1 MARPLFV
8 RIFVEELPLKI
19 LSLVLAV
26 TLFVLVR
33 NDKDATSGA
42 YVKVIYTLPEDR
54 VLVSEPVPE
63 IKVSVRGPWTKL
75 QHLDRSLE
83 PVHIDLARVRTP
95 TGDIRVDEDMIKV
108 PAGVRVSSIVPS
120 EVHVEFEP
128 RVVREV
134 PVQPILE
141 GQPAEGYRVAKVV
154 AEPARVRV
162 DGAKSAVDNIERVPT
177 RPLRITDARGPIKG
191 DVALEAPPLH
201 TRFLESTTVS
211 VRADIQAAMVERTF
225 EGLPIKV
232 VGLTHL
238 DVTVEP
244 PTARLVIRG
253 PSPLVGDVSDK
264 TIGLKLDASLI
275 DTRPPARY
283 LRALTVSGLPA
294 GVAAEVQPDT
304 IMLTTRRKR
313 E

>member
-1 MARPLFV
+1 MARPMFV
-8 RIFVEELPLKI
+8 RIFTDELPIKL
-19 LSLVLAV
+19 LSMVLAV

-54 VLVSEPVPE
+54 VLVSDPVPE

-83 PVHIDLARVRTP
+83 PIRIDLTRVHAPEVR
-95 TGDIRVDEDMIKV
+95 IDEDMIHV

-128 RVVREV
+128 RVTREL

-141 GQPAEGYRVAKVV
+141 GQPADGYRVAKVL
-154 AEPARVRV
+154 ADPARVRV
-162 DGAKSAVDNIERVPT
+162 DGARSAVEAIERVPT
-177 RPLRITDARGPIKG
+177 RPLRITDARGPVKG
-191 DVALEAPPLH
+191 DVALEAPPMH

-211 VRADIQAAMVERTF
+211 VRADIEPAMVERTF
-225 EGLPIKV
+225 DALPVKV
-232 VGLTHL
+232 VGLTHM
-238 DVTVEP
+238 DATVDP
-244 PTARLVIRG
+244 PTARLVLRG

-264 TIGLKLDASLI
+264 TVNLKIEASLI

-283 LRALTVSGLPA
+283 IRTVTVGGLPA

-304 IMLTTRRKR
+304 IVLTTRRKR

>member
-1 MARPLFV
+1 MARPLLV
-8 RIFVEELPLKI
+8 RIFVEELPIKI
-19 LSLVLAV
+19 LSMVLAV

-42 YVKVIYTLPEDR
+42 YVKVIYTMPEDR
-54 VLVSEPVPE
+54 VLVSDPVSE

-83 PVHIDLARVRTP
+83 PIHIDLTRVHTP
-95 TGDIRVDEDMIKV
+95 DVRFDEDAIKL
-108 PAGVRVSSIVPS
+108 PMGVRVASIVPS

-128 RVVREV
+128 RVQRDV

-141 GQPAEGYRVAKVV
+141 GQPAEGYRVTKVT

-162 DGAKSAVDNIERVPT
+162 DGAKSAVEGMERVQT
-177 RPLRITDARGPIKG
+177 RPLRITDARGPVKG

-201 TRFLESTTVS
+201 SRFVDATAAVS
-211 VRADIQAAMVERTF
+211 VRADVQPAMVERTF
-225 EGLPIKV
+225 EDLPIKV

-238 DVTVEP
+238 EATLEP

-264 TIGLKLDASLI
+264 TVSLKLDAALI
-275 DTRPPARY
+275 DTRPPAKYIRT
-283 LRALTVSGLPA
+283 LTVSGLPA

-304 IMLTTRRKR
+304 IMLTTHRKH

>member
-19 LSLVLAV
+19 LSMVLAV

-54 VLVSEPVPE
+54 VLVSDPVPE
-63 IKVSVRGPWTKL
+63 VKVSVRGPWTKL

-83 PVHIDLARVRTP
+83 PLHIDLTRVHTP
-95 TGDIRVDEDMIKV
+95 EVRIDEDMIKV
-108 PAGVRVSSIVPS
+108 PPGVRVSSIVPS

-141 GQPAEGYRVAKVV
+141 GQPAEGYRVAKVT
-154 AEPARVRV
+154 AEPGRVRV
-162 DGAKSAVDNIERVPT
+162 DGAKSAVEGIERVPT

-211 VRADIQAAMVERTF
+211 VRADVQAAMVERTF
-225 EGLPIKV
+225 DGLPIKV

-238 DVTVEP
+238 DATVEP
-244 PTARLVIRG
+244 ATARLVIRG
-253 PSPLVGDVSDK
+253 PSPLIGDVSDK

-275 DTRPPARY
+275 DTRPPAKYIRT
-283 LRALTVSGLPA
+283 LTVSGLPA

>member
-1 MARPLFV
+1 MARPLLVRVFV
-8 RIFVEELPLKI
+8 DDFPIKI
-19 LSLVLAV
+19 LSMVLAV

-54 VLVSEPVPE
+54 VLVSDPVSE
-63 IKVSVRGPWTKL
+63 VKVSVRGPWTKL

-83 PVHIDLARVRTP
+83 PIRIDLTKVRTP
-95 TGDIRVDEDMIKV
+95 DLRIDEDAIKV
-108 PAGVRVSSIVPS
+108 PAGVRVASIVPS

-128 RVVREV
+128 RVLRDV

-141 GQPAEGYRVAKVV
+141 GQPAEGFRVVKVT
-154 AEPARVRV
+154 ALPARVRV
-162 DGAKSAVDNIERVPT
+162 DGAKGAVEAIERVPT
-177 RPLRITDARGPIKG
+177 RPLRVTDARGPVKG

-211 VRADIQAAMVERTF
+211 VHADVEAAIVEKTF
-225 EGLPIKV
+225 DALPIKI
-232 VGLTHL
+232 VGLTRM
-238 DVTVEP
+238 DGSVEP
-244 PTARLVIRG
+244 PTARLVLRG
-253 PSPLVGDVSDK
+253 PSVLVTDISEATVGVRVE
-264 TIGLKLDASLI
+264 ASLI
-275 DTRPPARY
+275 DTRPPAKYIRS
-283 LRALTVSGLPA
+283 LTVSGLPP

-304 IMLTTRRKR
+304 VMLTTKRKR

>member
-1 MARPLFV
+1 MARPLLI
-8 RIFVEELPLKI
+8 RIFADELPIKV
-19 LSLVLAV
+19 LSMVLAV

-42 YVKVIYTLPEDR
+42 YVKIIYTLPEDR
-54 VLVSEPVPE
+54 VLVSDPVSE
-63 IKVSVRGPWTKL
+63 IKVAVRGPWTKL

-83 PVHIDLARVRTP
+83 PIRIDLTRVHTP
-95 TGDIRVDEDMIKV
+95 DVRIDEDAIKV

-128 RVVREV
+128 RVTRDV

-141 GQPAEGYRVAKVV
+141 GQPADGYRVAKVI
-154 AEPARVRV
+154 AEPAHVRV
-162 DGAKSAVDNIERVPT
+162 DGAKSAVEGIERVPT
-177 RPLRITDARGPIKG
+177 RPLRITDARGPVKG

-201 TRFLESTTVS
+201 TRFLDSTTVS
-211 VRADIQAAMVERTF
+211 VRADVQPAMVERIF
-225 EGLPIKV
+225 EDLPLKV
-232 VGLTHL
+232 VGLTHM
-238 DVTVEP
+238 DATVEP

-264 TIGLKLDASLI
+264 TISLKVEASLI
-275 DTRPPARY
+275 DTRPPAKYIRTP
-283 LRALTVSGLPA
+283 TVSGLPA

>member
-1 MARPLFV
+1 MARPFLVRVFV
-8 RIFVEELPLKI
+8 DELPIKL
-19 LSLVLAV
+19 LSMVLAV

-42 YVKVIYTLPEDR
+42 YVKIIYTLPEDR
-54 VLVSEPVPE
+54 VLVSDPPPE
-63 IKVSVRGPWTKL
+63 VKLSVRGPWTKL

-83 PVHIDLARVRTP
+83 PLRIDLTRVHSSEVRLE
-95 TGDIRVDEDMIKV
+95 EDMIKL
-108 PAGVRVSSIVPS
+108 PAGVRVASIVPS

-141 GQPAEGYRVAKVV
+141 GQPAEGFRVARVS
-154 AEPARVRV
+154 AEPSMVRV
-162 DGAKSAVDNIERVPT
+162 DGAKSAVVAIERVPT
-177 RPLRITDARGPIKG
+177 RPLRITDVRAPVQG

-201 TRFLESTTVS
+201 TRFLESTTVL
-211 VRADIQAAMVERTF
+211 VRADVQPAIVEKAF
-225 EGLPIKV
+225 DAVAIKI
-232 VGLTHL
+232 VGLTRMEGA
-238 DVTVEP
+238 VEP
-244 PTARLVIRG
+244 PTAKLMLRG
-253 PSPLVGDVSDK
+253 PAALVGAVGDKNVS
-264 TIGLKLDASLI
+264 LRVEASLI
-275 DTRPPARY
+275 DGRPPAKYIRSV
-283 LRALTVSGLPA
+283 TVSGLPA

>member
-1 MARPLFV
+1 MARPLLI
-8 RIFVEELPLKI
+8 RIFADELPIKV
-19 LSLVLAV
+19 LSMVLAV

-42 YVKVIYTLPEDR
+42 YVKIIYTLPEDR
-54 VLVSEPVPE
+54 VLVSDPVSE

-83 PVHIDLARVRTP
+83 PIRIDLTRVHTP
-95 TGDIRVDEDMIKV
+95 DVRIDEDAIKV

-128 RVVREV
+128 RVTRDV

-141 GQPAEGYRVAKVV
+141 GQPADGYRVAKVV
-154 AEPARVRV
+154 SEPGHVRV
-162 DGAKSAVDNIERVPT
+162 DGAKSAVEGIERVPT
-177 RPLRITDARGPIKG
+177 RPLRITDARGPVKG
-191 DVALEAPPLH
+191 DVALEAPPVH
-201 TRFLESTTVS
+201 TRFLDSTTVS
-211 VRADIQAAMVERTF
+211 VRADVQPAMVERVF
-225 EGLPIKV
+225 EDLPVKV
-232 VGLTHL
+232 VGLTHMDASL
-238 DVTVEP
+238 DP

-264 TIGLKLDASLI
+264 TISLKVEASLI
-275 DTRPPARY
+275 DTRPPAKYIRTP
-283 LRALTVSGLPA
+283 TVSGLPA

>member
-1 MARPLFV
+1 MARPLFL
-8 RIFVEELPLKI
+8 RIFTEELPIKV
-19 LSLVLAV
+19 LSMVLAV

-42 YVKVIYTLPEDR
+42 YVKIIYTLPEDR
-54 VLVSEPVPE
+54 VLVSDPVSE

-75 QHLDRSLE
+75 QHLDRTLE
-83 PVHIDLARVRTP
+83 PIRIDLTRVHTP
-95 TGDIRVDEDMIKV
+95 DVRIDEDAIKV
-108 PAGVRVSSIVPS
+108 PTGVRVSSIVPS

-128 RVVREV
+128 RVMREV

-154 AEPARVRV
+154 TEPARVRV
-162 DGAKSAVDNIERVPT
+162 DGAKSAIEAIERVPT
-177 RPLRITDARGPIKG
+177 RPLRIADARGPVKG
-191 DVALEAPPLH
+191 EVALEAPPLH
-201 TRFLESTTVS
+201 TRFVETTTVS
-211 VRADIQAAMVERTF
+211 VRVDVQPAMVERVF
-225 EGLPIKV
+225 EAVPVKV
-232 VGLTHL
+232 VGLTHM

-244 PTARLVIRG
+244 ATARLVIRG

-264 TIGLKLDASLI
+264 TVSLKVEASLI

-283 LRALTVSGLPA
+283 IRTVTVSGLPA
-294 GVAAEVQPDT
+294 GVAAEVEPDT

>member
-8 RIFVEELPLKI
+8 RIFVEELPIKV
-19 LSLVLAV
+19 LSMVLAV

-54 VLVSEPVPE
+54 VLVSDPVPE

-83 PVHIDLARVRTP
+83 PLHIDLTRVHTP
-95 TGDIRVDEDMIKV
+95 DVRIDEDMIKV

-162 DGAKSAVDNIERVPT
+162 DGAKSAVETIERVPT
-177 RPLRITDARGPIKG
+177 RPLRITDARGPVKG

-211 VRADIQAAMVERTF
+211 VRADVQAAMVERTF
-225 EGLPIKV
+225 DDLPIKV

-238 DVTVEP
+238 DGTVEP

-275 DTRPPARY
+275 DTRPPAKYIRSV
-283 LRALTVSGLPA
+283 TVSGLPA

>member
-1 MARPLFV
+1 MARPLILRLFV
-8 RIFVEELPLKI
+8 DELPIKI
-19 LSLVLAV
+19 LSMVLAV

-54 VLVSEPVPE
+54 VLVSDPVPE

-83 PVHIDLARVRTP
+83 PIRIDLTSVHTPEVR
-95 TGDIRVDEDMIKV
+95 IDEDKIKL
-108 PAGVRVSSIVPS
+108 PAGVRVESIVPS

-128 RVVREV
+128 RVQREV

-141 GQPAEGYRVAKVV
+141 GQPAEGYRVAKVT
-154 AEPARVRV
+154 ADPARVRV
-162 DGAKSAVDNIERVPT
+162 DGAKSAVESIERVPT
-177 RPLRITDARGPIKG
+177 RPLRITDAKGPIKG
-191 DVALEAPPLH
+191 DVALEAPPAH
-201 TRFLESTTVS
+201 TRFVETQTVH
-211 VRADIQAAMVERTF
+211 VGADIQTAMVERVF
-225 EGLPIKV
+225 DGLPIKV

-238 DVTVEP
+238 DATVDP
-244 PTARLVIRG
+244 ATARLVIRG

-264 TIGLKLDASLI
+264 TVALKIDASLI
-275 DTRPPARY
+275 DTRPPAKYIRT
-283 LRALTVSGLPA
+283 LTVSGLPA
-294 GVAAEVQPDT
+294 GIAAEVQPDT

>member
-1 MARPLFV
+1 MARPLLL
-8 RIFVEELPLKI
+8 RIFADELPIKV
-19 LSLVLAV
+19 LSMVLAV

-42 YVKVIYTLPEDR
+42 YVKVIYTMPDDR
-54 VLVSEPVPE
+54 VLVSDPVSE

-83 PVHIDLARVRTP
+83 PIRIDLTNVKTPDVR
-95 TGDIRVDEDMIKV
+95 IDEDAIKV

-128 RVVREV
+128 RVQRQV

-141 GQPAEGYRVAKVV
+141 GQPAEGYRVAKVT
-154 AEPARVRV
+154 AEPAVVRV
-162 DGAKSAVDNIERVPT
+162 DGAKSAVAAIERVPT
-177 RPLRITDARGPIKG
+177 RPLRITDARGPVKG
-191 DVALEAPPLH
+191 DVALEAPPAH
-201 TRFLESTTVS
+201 TRFLEATTVS
-211 VRADIQAAMVERTF
+211 VRADVQAAMVERTF
-225 EGLPIKV
+225 EDLPIKV

-238 DVTVEP
+238 EATLEP
-244 PTARLVIRG
+244 ATARLTIRG
-253 PSPLVGDVSDK
+253 PSPLVADVSER
-264 TIGLKLDASLI
+264 TVSLKIDAALI
-275 DTRPPARY
+275 DTRPPSKYTRT
-283 LRALTVSGLPA
+283 LTVSGLPA

-304 IMLTTRRKR
+304 IMLTTHRKH

>member
-8 RIFVEELPLKI
+8 RIFVEELPLKV

-83 PVHIDLARVRTP
+83 PVHIDLTRVHTP
-95 TGDIRVDEDMIKV
+95 EVRIDEDMLKV

-162 DGAKSAVDNIERVPT
+162 DGAKSAVDAIERVPT
-177 RPLRITDARGPIKG
+177 RPLRITDARGPVKG

-211 VRADIQAAMVERTF
+211 VRADIQAAMVERIF
-225 EGLPIKV
+225 EGLPIKI

-238 DVTVEP
+238 DASVEP
-244 PTARLVIRG
+244 ATARLVIRG

-264 TIGLKLDASLI
+264 TVGLKIDASLI
-275 DTRPPARY
+275 DTRPPAKY
-283 LRALTVSGLPA
+283 LRTLTVSGLPA

>member
-1 MARPLFV
+1 V
-8 RIFVEELPLKI
+8 RIFVDELPLKV
-19 LSLVLAV
+19 LSMVLAV

-54 VLVSEPVPE
+54 VLVSDPVAE

-83 PVHIDLARVRTP
+83 PLHIDLTSVHTPDVR
-95 TGDIRVDEDMIKV
+95 IDEDLIKV

-128 RVVREV
+128 RLSREV

-141 GQPAEGYRVAKVV
+141 GQPADGYRIAKVT
-154 AEPARVRV
+154 AEPTRVRV
-162 DGAKSAVDNIERVPT
+162 DGAKKAVEAIERVPT
-177 RPLRITDARGPIKG
+177 RPLRITDARGPVAG
-191 DVALEAPPLH
+191 EVALEAPPVH
-201 TRFLESTTVS
+201 TRFVEATTVS
-211 VRADIQAAMVERTF
+211 VRADVQPAMIERTF
-225 EGLPIKV
+225 ENLPIKV
-232 VGLTHL
+232 VGLTHM
-238 DVTVEP
+238 DATVEP
-244 PTARLVIRG
+244 PTGRLVIRG
-253 PSPLVGDVSDK
+253 PSPLVGDVSDQ
-264 TIGLKLDASLI
+264 TISLKAEASLI
-275 DTRPPARY
+275 DTRPPAKYIRTI
-283 LRALTVSGLPA
+283 TVSGLPA

>member
-1 MARPLFV
+1 MARPMFV
-8 RIFVEELPLKI
+8 RIFVDELPLKV
-19 LSLVLAV
+19 LSMVLAV

-54 VLVSEPVPE
+54 VLISDPTAE

-83 PVHIDLARVRTP
+83 PLHIDLTRVHTSELR
-95 TGDIRVDEDMIKV
+95 IDEDMIKV

-128 RVVREV
+128 RVVRGV

-141 GQPAEGYRVAKVV
+141 GQPAEGYRVAKVT

-162 DGAKSAVDNIERVPT
+162 DGAKSAVDAIERVPT
-177 RPLRITDARGPIKG
+177 RPLRITDARGPVSG
-191 DVALEAPPLH
+191 DVALETPPLH
-201 TRFLESTTVS
+201 TRFIEATTVS
-211 VRADIQAAMVERTF
+211 VRVDVQAAMVERTF
-225 EGLPIKV
+225 DSVAIKV
-232 VGLTHL
+232 VGLTHMDATL
-238 DVTVEP
+238 EP

-264 TIGLKLDASLI
+264 TISLKAEASLI

-283 LRALTVSGLPA
+283 IRTITVSGLPA

>member
-1 MARPLFV
+1 MARPAFV
-8 RIFVEELPLKI
+8 RIFVDDLPIKV
-19 LSLVLAV
+19 LSMVLAV

-54 VLVSEPVPE
+54 VLVSDPVPE

-75 QHLDRSLE
+75 QHLDRTLE
-83 PVHIDLARVRTP
+83 PIHIDLTNVHTPDVR
-95 TGDIRVDEDMIKV
+95 IDEDAIKL

-120 EVHVEFEP
+120 EVHVAFEP
-128 RVVREV
+128 RVTREV

-141 GQPAEGYRVAKVV
+141 GQPADGYRVARVT
-154 AEPARVRV
+154 AEPAKVRV
-162 DGAKSAVDNIERVPT
+162 DGAKTTVQNMERAST
-177 RPLRITDARGPIKG
+177 RPLRITDARGPVKG
-191 DVALEAPPLH
+191 EVALEPPPPH
-201 TRFLESTTVS
+201 ARFPDTAAVS
-211 VRADIQAAMVERTF
+211 VKVDVQPAMVERTF
-225 EGLPIKV
+225 DQLSVKI
-232 VGLTHL
+232 VGLTHM
-238 DVTVEP
+238 DASVEP
-244 PTARLVIRG
+244 PAARLVIRG

-264 TIGLKLDASLI
+264 TVSLKVDASLI
-275 DTRPPARY
+275 DTRPPAKYIRTI
-283 LRALTVSGLPA
+283 TVSGLPA